1 MILVVSHAAD
11 DHAAGVLRAIE
22 RRGQPAT
29 LVDTSAFPAAA
40 SLTERFG
47 GGDHAFELAFNGQ
60 RVELR
65 RCRAGWWRRP
75 QPFTLHDGIAADVAS
90 WAYTECHEAVAGL
103 WAALDLTWVNR
114 PELDEVAHH
123 KPFQL
128 AVATEVGLEI
138 PRTLITNDPDE
149 ARRFADE
156 LGAERVIYKTFLAT
170 EQHWRET
177 RVLRAEELPLLDRVT
192 LAPVIFQEFVPAEA
206 DIRVTVV
213 GDNLFATA
221 IVPAPGGYQLD
232 YRMDLAGASYLPTE
246 LPPEVADRIRALM
259 QRLGLLYGALDLRR
273 RADGSYVFLEINP
286 AGEWLFVEERSGQP
300 ITEAVADFL
309 VMLDRENE

>member
-1 MILVVSHAAD
+1 
-11 DHAAGVLRAIE
+11 
-22 RRGQPAT
+22 
-29 LVDTSAFPAAA
+29 
-40 SLTERFG
+40 
-47 GGDHAFELAFNGQ
+47 
-60 RVELR
+60 
-65 RCRAGWWRRP
+65 
-75 QPFTLHDGIAADVAS
+75 
-90 WAYTECHEAVAGL
+90 
-103 WAALDLTWVNR
+103 
-114 PELDEVAHH
+114 
-123 KPFQL
+123 
-128 AVATEVGLEI
+128 
-138 PRTLITNDPDE
+138 
-149 ARRFADE
+149 
-156 LGAERVIYKTFLAT
+156 VIYKTFLAT

-177 RVLRAEELPLLDRVT
+177 RVLRAEELPLLDRVV

-206 DIRVTVV
+206 DVRVTVV

>member
-1 MILVVSHAAD
+1 MILVVSHAED

-29 LVDTSAFPAAA
+29 LVDTAAFPAAA

-47 GGDHAFELAFNGQ
+47 GGEHAFELAFNGH
-60 RVELR
+60 RVDLR

-177 RVLRAEELPLLDRVT
+177 RALRAEELPLLDRVK
-192 LAPVIFQEFVPAEA
+192 LAPVIFQELVPAEE

-213 GDNLFATA
+213 GDTLFATA

-232 YRMDLAGASYLPTE
+232 YRMDLAGASYVPTE

-259 QRLGLLYGALDLRR
+259 RRLGLLYGALDLRR
-273 RADGSYVFLEINP
+273 RADGSCVFLEINP